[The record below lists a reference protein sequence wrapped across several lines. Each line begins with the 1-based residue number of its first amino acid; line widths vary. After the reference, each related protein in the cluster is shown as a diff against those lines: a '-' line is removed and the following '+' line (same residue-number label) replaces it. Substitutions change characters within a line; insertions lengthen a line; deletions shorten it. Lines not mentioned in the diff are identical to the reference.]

1 MGAGEEVFVMGGSL
15 PWRPAQSKERVMRS
29 AIPGIKN
36 GTRWCRLKRS
46 SRVAVS
52 GRSVGNP
59 AGVLAE
65 GTGCDVAD
73 VVTVQADV
81 GRRVVRQVAE
91 FVHRAAVGN
100 PVLCDA
106 DRVHVLLLEMLAGRS
121 VLPVCD
127 ACIRDTSVNVQCKE
141 NAAAM
146 HLCNKT

>member
-1 MGAGEEVFVMGGSL
+1 
-15 PWRPAQSKERVMRS
+15 
-29 AIPGIKN
+29 
-36 GTRWCRLKRS
+36 
-46 SRVAVS
+46 S

-73 VVTVQADV
+73 VVTGQADV
-81 GRRVVRQVAE
+81 GQRVVRQVAE

-146 HLCNKT
+146 HLCNKTVTKSADGASRCSRVKKRRNFRQLDKLAARISALFAWSRM